1 MHNIHRLR
9 RSRPLA
15 LVSALSVVLAGA
27 ACSTDA
33 GADSD
38 TYTLGVII
46 EESGELATLGK
57 PELQAIE
64 LAVDTVNESGGVN
77 GRKVRLE
84 VRDSESQ
91 PAVAAAAAR
100 ELAGRSDIQ
109 AVLGTATGASCSAVN
124 AILAPEGI
132 LHFCLSPIAGEV
144 SPVSY
149 WAQGALSDYDEFL
162 NPWFAHEGISKLGL
176 VRTADATG
184 DAMQAITEGMIA
196 ATPGS
201 LDLVGVETFNSGS
214 TDVQTQLAG
223 LRDADP
229 DLIIAG
235 ASGSNLLPIVQAM
248 NALGMDEPLVV
259 AHGSISHSVLQLVK
273 GKIVPGGMYGGLY
286 WVNVPDDEIPDS
298 VAYKGQILDFR
309 KAWTAKYGTPA
320 GHSEAAAYDATNQV
334 LEALDAKA
342 ETGAEI
348 AEHIEGSDFT
358 GLLGTYSYSKTD
370 HQGVTY
376 VKGMLEFGDDGLFHT
391 AYVST
396 D

>member
-1 MHNIHRLR
+1 MQNIQRLR
-9 RSRPLA
+9 RSKPVVLLGA
-15 LVSALSVVLAGA
+15 MSVVLAGA
-27 ACSTDA
+27 SCSTSA

-38 TYTLGVII
+38 TFTLGVII

-64 LAVDTVNESGGVN
+64 LAADMINESGGIN
-77 GRKVRLE
+77 GKKVRLV

-100 ELAGRSDIQ
+100 ELAGRDDIE

-124 AILAPEGI
+124 AILAPEDI

-144 SPVSY
+144 SPVSF

-162 NPWFAHEGISKLGL
+162 MPWFEHEGLSRLGL

-184 DAMQAITEGMIA
+184 DAMQAITEGIVA
-196 ATPGS
+196 AAPGS

-214 TDVQTQLAG
+214 TDVQTQLTG
-223 LRDADP
+223 LRDLDP
-229 DLIIAG
+229 DAVIAG
-235 ASGSNLLPIVQAM
+235 ASGSNLLPIVQGM
-248 NALGMDEPLVV
+248 NALGMDVPLVV
-259 AHGSISHSVLQLVK
+259 AHGSITHSVLELVE
-273 GKIVPGGMYGGLY
+273 GSIVPGGMYGGLY
-286 WVNVPDDEIPDS
+286 WVNVPENEIPDS
-298 VAYKGQILDFR
+298 VPYKGQILDFR
-309 KAWTAKYGTPA
+309 DAWQAKYGTPA
-320 GHSEAAAYDATNQV
+320 GHSEAAAYDAANQV
-334 LEALDAKA
+334 FEAIDAKA
-342 ETGAEI
+342 GTGSEI
-348 AEHIEGSDFT
+348 AEHIESSNFT
-358 GLLGTYSYSKTD
+358 GLLGTYAYSEDD

-391 AYVST
+391 GFVSE